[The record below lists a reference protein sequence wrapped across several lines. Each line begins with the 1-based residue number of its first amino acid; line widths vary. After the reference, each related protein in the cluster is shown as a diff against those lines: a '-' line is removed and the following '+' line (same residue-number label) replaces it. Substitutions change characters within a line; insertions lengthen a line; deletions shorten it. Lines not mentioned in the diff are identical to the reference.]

1 MSDFYWKMLGD
12 QKERFSQ
19 EKMKSIN
26 LLINLKKQNKKQLC
40 TP

>member
-19 EKMKSIN
+19 EKIKSIN
-26 LLINLKKQNKKQLC
+26 LLINLKKTKQKQ
-40 TP
+40 PSN